1 MLQMVLSMKSL
12 AGDLIPLKGVR
23 NRKQWPRNAVREYFN
38 IIERR
43 MNASAAVTPASR
55 QTRTKSGTHTRW
67 LLMFV
72 LQDIF
77 WHFLEAPRVNVSKT
91 RRMMVNLKSPQPRGK
106 HVQQNAQLLGTSVT
120 HLISIP
126 IPKHVI

>member
-1 MLQMVLSMKSL
+1 MLQKVLSMKNL

-43 MNASAAVTPASR
+43 MNASAAVAPASR

-67 LLMFV
+67 LPV
-72 LQDIF
+72 
-77 WHFLEAPRVNVSKT
+77 P
-91 RRMMVNLKSPQPRGK
+91 
-106 HVQQNAQLLGTSVT
+106 
-120 HLISIP
+120 HLSIP
-126 IPKHVI
+126 KRVFSGFSIHKRSLYYSKQYMNM